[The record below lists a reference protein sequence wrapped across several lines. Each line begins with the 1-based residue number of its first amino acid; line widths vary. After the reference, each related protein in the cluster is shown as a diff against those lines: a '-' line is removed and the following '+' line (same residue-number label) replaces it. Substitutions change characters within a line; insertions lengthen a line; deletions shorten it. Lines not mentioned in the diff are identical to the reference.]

1 MTLTPYGFQSDLIQA
16 ARISLARQTPM
27 PGEGPSVLLQLATG
41 GGKTV
46 IATQIVRNCLEKARS
61 AAFICHRRELI
72 DQTAK
77 TFSEADITA
86 GFVAAGYPKSASRV
100 QICSLSTL
108 VRRADQIAAPDLV
121 IWDECQHL
129 AAKSWAKIFDL
140 WRSATHI
147 GLSATP
153 HRLDGAGL
161 GKYFA
166 DMVHGPTVAELME
179 MKFLSTY
186 RCWMPVVADF
196 SKVGKRAGDF
206 KVDEVASILESGEVI
221 ADIVKHWKEIAAG
234 KKTIGFAPTCAVSA
248 SLAAAFTEAG
258 VPSVHI
264 DGTTPTAQ
272 RLQSLRDFAEGRYEV
287 VWNVGLFD
295 EGFDLQSNAGIP
307 CTVEAVILAAH
318 TASVSRH
325 LQRIGRALRRK
336 PSPAIILD
344 CTGNCLVPG
353 LGLPDE
359 PREWS
364 LEGRDKKA
372 KATATIRRCGECFM
386 AVPIQSVRCPH
397 CGTMMPYSEREYK
410 EVSGELV
417 EVDTE
422 LEARLE
428 EAAKKRE
435 VREASTLEQLEEIAR
450 RRGYKKGW
458 ARILYDARHG
468 AREKHRPRRRA

>member
-1 MTLTPYGFQSDLIQA
+1 MTLQLYDFQDDLIQA
-16 ARISLARQTPM
+16 ARVSLARQTPK
-27 PGEGPSVLLQLATG
+27 PGEGPSTLLQLATG

-46 IATQIVRNCLEKARS
+46 IATQIVRSCLDKGRS

-77 TFSEADITA
+77 TFGEADIEF
-86 GFVAAGYPKSASRV
+86 GYVAADYPKSASRV
-100 QICSLSTL
+100 QICSLPTL
-108 VRRADQIAAPDLV
+108 VRRADEIAPPDLV

-129 AAKSWAKIFDL
+129 AAKSWAKVFNL
-140 WRSATHI
+140 WRGATHI

-161 GKYFA
+161 GQYFA
-166 DMVHGPTVAELME
+166 DMVRGPSVAELME
-179 MKFLSTY
+179 MGFLSTY

-221 ADIVKHWKEIAAG
+221 ADIVRHWKTIAAG
-234 KKTIGFAPTCAVSA
+234 KKTIGFAPTCAVSE
-248 SLAAAFTEAG
+248 SLAAAFSAAG

-272 RLQSLRDFAEGRYEV
+272 RVQSLRDFAQGRYEV

-295 EGFDLQSNAGIP
+295 EGFDLQSNAGVP
-307 CTVEAVILAAH
+307 CTVESVILASH
-318 TASVSRH
+318 TASLSRH
-325 LQRIGRALRRK
+325 LQRMGRALRK
-336 PSPAIILD
+336 KEEPAIILD

-386 AVPIQSVRCPH
+386 AVPIRCARCPH
-397 CGTMMPYSEREYK
+397 CGTMMPFNEREYK

-422 LEARLE
+422 LAGRLE
-428 EAAKKRE
+428 AAAKKRE
-435 VREASTLEQLEEIAR
+435 IREATTLEQLEEIAR
-450 RRGYKKGW
+450 QRGYKRGW
-458 ARILYDARHG
+458 ARILYDARG
-468 AREKHRPRRRA
+468 QKYQRRRRAG